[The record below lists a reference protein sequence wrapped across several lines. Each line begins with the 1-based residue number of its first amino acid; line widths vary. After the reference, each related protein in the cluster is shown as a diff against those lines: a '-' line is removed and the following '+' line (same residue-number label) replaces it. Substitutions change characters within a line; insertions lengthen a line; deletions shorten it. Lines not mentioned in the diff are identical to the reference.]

1 MDAPNIDLKGFT
13 ERFYKK
19 LTKSEIQ
26 PVLETIAYVVQ
37 ETSCW
42 VELTTLLILGENGNP
57 NEIKVLSR

>member
-1 MDAPNIDLKGFT
+1 MDAANIDLKGFT

-19 LTKSEIQ
+19 LTESEIQ

-42 VELTTLLILGENGNP
+42 VELATLLIPGENDNP
-57 NEIKVLSR
+57 KEIKALSR